1 MGHDHACAIEAHELA
16 PSDQAWVTEFL
27 RHQLGLMW
35 MSRTADQE
43 TSPFGDRV
51 PEKTWRETRRI
62 LRRMVAMNTARERTG
77 RERIADK

>member
-1 MGHDHACAIEAHELA
+1 MHVRLKPTSWRRA
-16 PSDQAWVTEFL
+16 DQAWVAEFL
-27 RHQLGLMW
+27 RHKLRLMR
-35 MSRTADQE
+35 MSRTPDQE

-77 RERIADK
+77 RESIADK